1 MLHFRT
7 GRRMAA
13 AAAALVLGIGATAV
27 GGSATASPAPKVTH
41 YSGSLADGGSW
52 IGDVPAN
59 WTGVLIL
66 YSHGFGTL
74 NPSDSPDPSTQADLL
89 AEGYALVGSSYSGSS
104 LWALAS
110 AKRDQFAA
118 LTAIKQKIGRPKQTL
133 ALGTS
138 MGGLISAQEA
148 QDANGRIQGA
158 VTTCALL
165 GGAVNLNNY
174 QLDGEYAINELL
186 APAQRIQLVN
196 YVNADQSA
204 AAIKELTAA
213 VTKAQG
219 TARGR
224 ARIALAAALLNTPDW
239 LDTKAPPAP
248 KNYALQEA
256 QEAAWLPEQLAFVV
270 GSRSA
275 IESAAGGNSSWT
287 VGVNYGALV
296 RRSAMAGQIAALYR
310 VAGLSLTAD
319 ERRLTNHA
327 YIYPDRGALKT
338 LTRTSTVTGHLDVPE
353 LDLHTIS
360 DQLAPIS
367 YENYYRGLVNNA
379 GSGALLR
386 QGYVQAVGHCNFTP
400 SELVAGVHTLQQ
412 RIATG
417 HWGRTTSAANLNAAA
432 AATGYGPG
440 AFISYSPPP
449 FVNVRHYIR

>member
-1 MLHFRT
+1 MPHRT
-7 GRRMAA
+7 ANKVAATAAGLALAFGITAVSGPGAA
-13 AAAALVLGIGATAV
+13 AATAT
-27 GGSATASPAPKVTH
+27 VTH
-41 YSGSLADGGSW
+41 YTGALSDGGSW
-52 IGDVPAN
+52 IADVPAKWN
-59 WTGVLIL
+59 GTLIL

-74 NPSDSPDPSTQADLL
+74 NPADSPDPATQADLL
-89 AEGYALVGSSYSGSS
+89 GEGYALVGSSYSGPS

-110 AKRDQFAA
+110 AKEDQFAA

-186 APAQRIQLVN
+186 APKQQIQLVD
-196 YVNADQSA
+196 YMNADQSA

-213 VTKAQG
+213 VTTAQS

-239 LDTKAPPAP
+239 LTTTAPPTA
-248 KNYALQEA
+248 KDYALQEA

-275 IESAAGGNSSWT
+275 IESAAGGNGSWT
-287 VGVNYGALV
+287 VGVKYGALV
-296 RRSAMAGQIAALYR
+296 ENSAMAAQIKALYR
-310 VAGLSLTAD
+310 KAGLSLSAD

-327 YIYPDRGALKT
+327 NIRPDRAAVKR
-338 LTRTSTVTGHLDVPE
+338 LTRTSTVSGHLDVPE

-367 YENYYRGLVNNA
+367 YENYYRGLVDNT
-379 GSGALLR
+379 GSGGLLR
-386 QGYVQAVGHCNFTP
+386 QGYVQAIGHCNFTP

-412 RIATG
+412 RLASG
-417 HWGRTTSAANLNAAA
+417 QWANSASAANLNAAA
-432 AATGYGPG
+432 AATGYGPS
-440 AFISYSPPP
+440 AFINYSPPP
-449 FVNVRHYIR
+449 FVNARHYRG

>member
-1 MLHFRT
+1 MLHHRT
-7 GRRMAA
+7 GRRIVAT
-13 AAAALVLGIGATAV
+13 AAALALGIGATATV
-27 GGSATASPAPKVTH
+27 GAAAAAPAPTVTH
-41 YSGSLADGGSW
+41 YTGSLADGGSW
-52 IGDVPAN
+52 IADVPTAWN
-59 WTGVLIL
+59 GTLIL

-74 NPSDSPDPSTQADLL
+74 EPADSPDPATQTDLL
-89 AEGYALVGSSYSGSS
+89 GEGYALVGSSYSGPS

-110 AKRDQFAA
+110 AKHDQFAA
-118 LTAIKQKIGRPKQTL
+118 LTAIKAKIGRPRQTL

-196 YVNADQSA
+196 YANADQSA
-204 AAIKELTAA
+204 EAIKELTAA

-239 LDTKAPPAP
+239 LDTTAPPAR
-248 KNYALQEA
+248 KNYALLEA
-256 QEAAWLPEQLAFVV
+256 QEAAWLPQQLAFVV

-275 IESAAGGNSSWT
+275 IESAAGGNGSWT
-287 VGVNYGALV
+287 VGVKYGTLV
-296 RRSAMAGQIAALYR
+296 QHSAMAAQIKALYR
-310 VAGLSLTAD
+310 TAGLSLTAD

-327 YIYPDRGALKT
+327 DIYPDRAAVKT

-353 LDLHTIS
+353 LNLHTIS
-360 DQLAPIS
+360 DQLAPIA
-367 YENYYRGLVNNA
+367 YENYYRGLVDNA
-379 GSGALLR
+379 GSGGLLR
-386 QGYVQAVGHCNFTP
+386 QAYVQAVGHCNFTP

-412 RIATG
+412 RLATG
-417 HWGRTTSAANLNAAA
+417 HWGQSTTAANLNAAA
-432 AATGYGPG
+432 AATGYGPS
-440 AFISYSPPP
+440 AFITYAPPP
-449 FVNVRHYIR
+449 FVNARHYFG